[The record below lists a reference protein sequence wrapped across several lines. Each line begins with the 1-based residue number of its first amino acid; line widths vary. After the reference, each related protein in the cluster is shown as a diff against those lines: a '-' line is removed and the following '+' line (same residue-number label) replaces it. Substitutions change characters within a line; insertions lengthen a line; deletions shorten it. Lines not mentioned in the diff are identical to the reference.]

1 MPAPSNPLALLLEAR
16 RRCNTPDFDRAL
28 AALRDGDFV
37 AVPRATLARLVAAF
51 DVTAQPPD
59 VRCRD
64 LWTAARAL
72 GEVKA
77 ALDALDAGA

>member
-1 MPAPSNPLALLLEAR
+1 MPAPSNPLDLLLEAR
-16 RRCNTPDFDRAL
+16 RRCNTPDFERAL

-37 AVPRATLARLVAAF
+37 AVPRVTLARLVAAF

-64 LWTAARAL
+64 LWTAAEAL
-72 GEVKA
+72 GEIA
-77 ALDALDAGA
+77 ECLT

>member
-16 RRCNTPDFDRAL
+16 RRCNVTDFERAL
-28 AALRDGDFV
+28 AELAAGGFV
-37 AVPRATLARLVAAF
+37 VVPRATLARLVAAF

-64 LWTAARAL
+64 LWTAAWAL
-72 GEVKA
+72 GEIADV
-77 ALDALDAGA
+77 L